1 MLNVDMIKYPTENQV
16 YKVPDR
22 LRTLVFT
29 GRMIGK
35 ASAQRPGGE
44 PRWTDITIYV
54 TEGGSYVVQR
64 EGVSLVY
71 HRADASCRGGGE
83 VVTNEEI
90 LEGSVPCDRCRPPT
104 LDELDDIREGTP
116 ASRLFDLERSTG
128 IDPDA
133 YYALPDDLAQQ
144 SADPARYRREVTL
157 SSADATDDPRKII
170 PLLTHKGRLTTVATD
185 AIKRAMDN
193 DPRLE
198 GIFDVVERIA

>member
-1 MLNVDMIKYPTENQV
+1 MLNVDSIKYPAENRL

-22 LRTLVFT
+22 LRRLEFT

-35 ASAQRPGGE
+35 GSAQREGGE

-64 EGVSLVY
+64 EGISLVY
-71 HRADASCRGGGE
+71 HQENAACRGGG
-83 VVTNEEI
+83 VVVPNREI
-90 LEGSVPCDRCRPPT
+90 LEGSVPCDRCRPPGLQE
-104 LDELDDIREGTP
+104 LDEIREKLKTIGVDEDT
-116 ASRLFDLERSTG
+116 DL
-128 IDPDA
+128 
-133 YYALPDDLAQQ
+133 
-144 SADPARYRREVTL
+144 YRREITL

-170 PLLTHKGRLTTVATD
+170 QLLTHKGRLTTVATD
-185 AIKRAMDN
+185 AIQRAMAN